1 MGQAVKP
8 GQFPGRRLPVD
19 EYEEPVPL
27 EEGRTPALFEEWWT
41 EGAAPTPVEETEPP
55 EVVKPAPAV
64 LDATRIY
71 LSEIGFTPLLSAEE
85 EVYFARLAQR
95 GDERARRRMIESN
108 LRLVVKIARH
118 YLNRGLALLD
128 LIEEGNL
135 GLIRAV
141 EKIDPERGFRFST
154 YATWW
159 IRQTIERAL
168 MKQTRTV
175 RLPIH
180 IVIEIN
186 AYLRTSRRLAQRRDH
201 VPSAVDV
208 AQAMDKTTSDVEHM
222 MSLNERE
229 VSIDAAGAQ
238 DRTLLDTLPDETW
251 SDPSEV
257 LQDAEVME
265 CIENWLNALI
275 DKQREVVE
283 WRFGLHGQ
291 EAATLEEVGNRI
303 GVTRERVR
311 QIQVEALRRL
321 REMIERSGA
330 SVDTF
335 FGCRRT
341 PTPRPACCPL
351 MRRRGQ
357 KARLSIRNDPIR
369 DAAHEWRSLYHQQG
383 GRHSAAVRHQDVIG
397 AARRGGIHHLVADAR
412 LHERREHRCLRPGKP
427 TAASQ
432 QHHLR
437 FQLDQHLHVSDCE
450 LAQRLRR
457 PDADQVL
464 RGDHQA
470 ARQDLL
476 THTSGGRTDR
486 IDGIRGGFLAV
497 PWNGHRDAAG
507 AVGADSIGVAVDIEI
522 ELHERVRVD
531 AAQ

>member
-141 EKIDPERGFRFST
+141 EKFDPERGFRFST

-168 MKQTRTV
+168 MNQTRTV

-180 IVIEIN
+180 IVKQIN
-186 AYLRTSRRLAQRRDH
+186 SYLRTSRRLAQRLDH
-201 VPSAVDV
+201 DPSAEDV
-208 AQAMDKTTSDVEHM
+208 AQAMDRPASDVEHM

-321 REMIERSGA
+321 REMMERSGA
-330 SVDTF
+330 SADTF
-335 FGCRRT
+335 FGCIDAFAIVSPIRSK
-341 PTPRPACCPL
+341 PRPDAGAKSAAACGRSL
-351 MRRRGQ
+351 GDQQQRRRHPP
-357 KARLSIRNDPIR
+357 AIR
-369 DAAHEWRSLYHQQG
+369 HQYIV
-383 GRHSAAVRHQDVIG
+383 SAAG
-397 AARRGGIHHLVADAR
+397 RRRVHHFVADAG
-412 LHERREHRCLRPGKP
+412 LHQRRQRCGLRPIKAR
-427 TAASQ
+427 AAPQ
-432 QHHLR
+432 Y
-437 FQLDQHLHVSDCE
+437 
-450 LAQRLRR
+450 
-457 PDADQVL
+457 
-464 RGDHQA
+464 
-470 ARQDLL
+470 
-476 THTSGGRTDR
+476 
-486 IDGIRGGFLAV
+486 
-497 PWNGHRDAAG
+497 
-507 AVGADSIGVAVDIEI
+507 
-522 ELHERVRVD
+522 
-531 AAQ
+531 